1 MSEERLELSDEV
13 IKYYEKILT
22 KSKEQFANKQYQEAI
37 ARLEEELDQAYMPF
51 EYQQMFEQQLF
62 SFQTEY
68 RYLQLDERLK
78 KLTKPEMLKQIIAN
92 NSFNVYLFD
101 YFLQTYYDNLSE
113 LDYFE
118 ISNWLTSQIL
128 NNTQKFYILD
138 SLAHFNIDKNFV
150 LHNHNVNDDVVLNTL
165 TFHDHEAFAKYNQTL
180 QIIEN
185 DLFKDPTI
193 VKFASELLD
202 AIASEYFP
210 TFDFKSPELLAKII
224 INTIHTCMNCIEP
237 EWDNLTEDERKVYK
251 ILINL
256 QNTQS

>member
-1 MSEERLELSDEV
+1 MNNEKLELSDDI
-13 IKYYEKILT
+13 IKYYDGILNKT
-22 KSKEQFANKQYQEAI
+22 KEWFENKQYQEAI
-37 ARLEEELDQAYMPF
+37 NRLQEELDQAYMPF
-51 EYQQMFEQQLF
+51 EYQQIFEKQLF

-68 RYLQLDERLK
+68 RYLKLDENLK
-78 KLTKPEMLKQIIAN
+78 NLSKHEMLKQIIIN

-101 YFLQTYYDNLSE
+101 YFLQTYHEKLTEMDFL
-113 LDYFE
+113 E
-118 ISNWLTSQIL
+118 ISNWLIGKIL

-138 SLAHFNIDKNFV
+138 SLAYFKIDKNFV
-150 LHNHNVNDDVVLNTL
+150 LYNHNVNDDIVLNTL
-165 TFHDHEAFAKYNQTL
+165 TFHDHEAFNKYNKTL

-210 TFDFKSPELLAKII
+210 LFNFESPELLAKII
-224 INTIHTCMNCIEP
+224 INTINECMNCIEP
-237 EWDNLTEDERKVYK
+237 QWDNLSNDERKVYK